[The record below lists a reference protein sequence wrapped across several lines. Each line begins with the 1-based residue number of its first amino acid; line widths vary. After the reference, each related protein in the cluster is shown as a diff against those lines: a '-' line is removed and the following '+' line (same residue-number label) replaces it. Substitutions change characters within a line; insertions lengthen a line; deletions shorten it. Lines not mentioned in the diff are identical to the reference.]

1 MNYIKQTLSN
11 NKKIIFL
18 YILLGI
24 FLSVLGTYNIKL
36 FQIILD
42 KFNMGDLTF
51 KMIILYGF
59 LMIMYIIFSYLEN
72 YPSVYLQNK
81 LYLDFK
87 LSALKKV
94 SKIDYSKYQ
103 KLGLGKLTQKVENGS
118 VAARDVVYEF
128 YFRIFRELLPTMISS
143 LVFIFMIDFKIA
155 LVVFIGYVLVFIITK
170 IIIIKLYKLKESI
183 VENEENMN
191 KYLIRG
197 FQELISFRINKKYR
211 KEIEKCNNNINE
223 IVNNKIK
230 ITLVHEAFF
239 TIFALLVGIIKITVL
254 IYAILSNK
262 LSIGSVVALIT
273 LLGKAYEP
281 IAIFNVIYV
290 DYKLDKIVMNRYIE
304 FLNLDDDM
312 QLTNGKKVKIKDKN
326 IIIDSLKYKYNK
338 NLVLK
343 DINMEIMSK
352 KKIAIVGSSGSGK
365 STILKLILGLLKPT
379 AGKVYIGK
387 DKLQS
392 INLNTLYDS
401 ISYVSQ
407 ESPLFDGTLREN
419 IIFDQ
424 NIPDKEIIKV
434 LKKLNLS
441 EFYNKLE
448 NGLDTEIGEK
458 GILLSGGERQ
468 RIALARLFFDN
479 SDLIILDE
487 ATSALDNQ
495 NEMIVLNLL
504 LDCLKN
510 KTVILV
516 THRVDLLKQFDSI
529 YVIKDGIVVEN
540 GNYNDLNKK
549 DTLFYKIGK
558 KLGNE

>member
-18 YILLGI
+18 YILLGV
-24 FLSVLGTYNIKL
+24 FLSFLGMYNIKL

-42 KFNMGDLTF
+42 KFNDGNLTF
-51 KMIILYGF
+51 KMIIFYGF
-59 LMIMYIIFSYLEN
+59 LLLMYIILSYLEN

-87 LSALKKV
+87 LSALKKI
-94 SKIDYSKYQ
+94 SRIDYSKYQ

-118 VAARDVVYEF
+118 MATRDVVYEF

-155 LVVFIGYVLVFIITK
+155 LVVFIGYILVFIITK

-183 VENEENMN
+183 VENEESMN

-197 FQELISFRINKKYR
+197 FQELISFRINKKYQR
-211 KEIEKCNNNINE
+211 EIERCNSNINE

-290 DYKLDKIVMNRYIE
+290 DYKLDKIVMNRYVE

-312 QLTNGKKVKIKDKN
+312 QLTHGKKVKIKDKN

-424 NIPDKEIIKV
+424 NISDKEIIKV

-529 YVIKDGIVVEN
+529 YVIKDGIIVEN
-540 GNYNDLNKK
+540 GNYNDLNRK

-558 KLGNE
+558 KLDNE

>member
-18 YILLGI
+18 YILLGV
-24 FLSVLGTYNIKL
+24 FLSFLGMYNIKL

-42 KFNMGDLTF
+42 KFNDGNLTF
-51 KMIILYGF
+51 KMIIFYGF
-59 LMIMYIIFSYLEN
+59 LLLMYIILSYLEN

-87 LSALKKV
+87 LSALKKI
-94 SKIDYSKYQ
+94 SRIDYSKYQ

-118 VAARDVVYEF
+118 MATRDVVYEF

-155 LVVFIGYVLVFIITK
+155 LVVFIGYILVFIITK

-183 VENEENMN
+183 VENEESMN

-197 FQELISFRINKKYR
+197 FQELISFRINKKYQR
-211 KEIEKCNNNINE
+211 EIEKCNSNINE

-290 DYKLDKIVMNRYIE
+290 DYKLDKIVMNRYVE

-424 NIPDKEIIKV
+424 NISDKEIIKV

-529 YVIKDGIVVEN
+529 YVIKDGIIVEN

-558 KLGNE
+558 KLDNE

>member
-87 LSALKKV
+87 LSALKKI

-155 LVVFIGYVLVFIITK
+155 LVVFIGYILVFIITK

-343 DINMEIMSK
+343 DINMEIISK

-379 AGKVYIGK
+379 AGKIYVGK
-387 DKLQS
+387 YKLQS

-407 ESPLFDGTLREN
+407 ESPLFDGTLKEN

-434 LKKLNLS
+434 LKKLNLF

-448 NGLDTEIGEK
+448 KGLDTEIGEK
-458 GILLSGGERQ
+458 GILMSGGERQ

-516 THRVDLLKQFDSI
+516 THRIDLLKKFDSI
-529 YVIKDGIVVEN
+529 YVIKDGIIVEN
-540 GNYNDLNKK
+540 GNYNNLNKK

-558 KLGNE
+558 KLDNE